1 MKFRVSQGN
10 SWGTPE
16 GDPSPA
22 THHNGETAMDY
33 AIFGGYDVI
42 AQLLQNGTCV
52 DIDVNEDE
60 RLAAL
65 QKQNR
70 ILQLLESYARGK

>member
-1 MKFRVSQGN
+1 MGL
-10 SWGTPE
+10 
-16 GDPSPA
+16 PSMQK
-22 THHNGETAMDY
+22 NDSGETAMDY
-33 AIFGGYDVI
+33 AIFGGYDAI

-52 DIDVNEDE
+52 DGVNEDE

-70 ILQLLESYARGK
+70 ILQLLESQAKEGGDKVY